1 MYIINIF
8 VASMFVN
15 NQCIFKNEIKRTN
28 SIILKQN
35 LYKWEEVP
43 EYIGKKLINNY
54 FLKKE
59 SINKYYIKNN
69 FLNNK
74 KRYEVFVVED
84 IPMAMIIY
92 ENINKYLDP
101 IVETVLYDKNAL
113 VNFNVGKNMKK
124 SLLTKHKNINLN
136 YAENS
141 DFLKYYEYY
150 Q

>member
-1 MYIINIF
+1 
-8 VASMFVN
+8 MFVN

-28 SIILKQN
+28 SIVLRNSQ
-35 LYKWEEVP
+35 YKWEEVP
-43 EYIGKKLINNY
+43 EYVGKKLINNY

-69 FLNNK
+69 YLNNK

-113 VNFNVGKNMKK
+113 VNFNVGKNMKE
-124 SLLTKHKNINLN
+124 SLLIKHKNITLN

-141 DFLKYYEYY
+141 DFLKFHEYY